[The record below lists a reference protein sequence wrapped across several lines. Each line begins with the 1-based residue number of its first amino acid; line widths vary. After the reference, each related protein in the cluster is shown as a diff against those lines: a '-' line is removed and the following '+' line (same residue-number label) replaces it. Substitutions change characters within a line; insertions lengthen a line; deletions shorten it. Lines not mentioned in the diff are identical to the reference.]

1 MKRLNKVLV
10 FLTSAVMATSAMSGL
25 SAYAFGQWGGFDSV
39 ITNPDTDIYEEYTFD
54 SKRVVYRRIDDPY
67 MYYTYKDFKY
77 NYLTCI
83 VEYCPNVDDIYSKYS
98 RLLNFDYSKFDIVDD
113 GMRITMYDV
122 LDEWDDPR
130 EANSINDKQGIIKRF
145 CSELQEC
152 GCLVDAE
159 YVAFKT
165 TVEEGQTLQDVHM
178 DNFTGTLEEI
188 QAVVDKYADSA
199 SVELNDDN
207 NSYDI
212 IVEDIAG
219 FSDFVSMYDELNTLC
234 DTASISVPTIRLAD
248 LRSANTNTINVLNV
262 IGDNSNGFIYGDLN
276 ADGKIGI
283 SDAIILNKAITGV
296 IILNTDQEMAAD
308 VNVDRK
314 VDPHD
319 LFDLLS
325 FLVDNI
331 YALPV
336 MR

>member
-10 FLTSAVMATSAMSGL
+10 FLTSAVMAASAMSGL

-98 RLLNFDYSKFDIVDD
+98 MLLSFDYSKFDLVD
-113 GMRITMYDV
+113 GHIRITMYDV

-130 EANSINDKQGIIKRF
+130 VADSVMDKQVMIKMF

-152 GCLVDAE
+152 GCLIEAE

-165 TVEEGQTLQDVHM
+165 NVEEGQTLQDMHM

-199 SVELNDDN
+199 SVELNDNN

-219 FSDFVSMYDELNTLC
+219 FSDFVSMYDELNTLS
-234 DTASISVPTIRLAD
+234 DRATLSVRTISLNDA
-248 LRSANTNTINVLNV
+248 RSEGTGKVDVLNV
-262 IGDNSNGFIYGDLN
+262 IGNESHNFLYGDLN
-276 ADGKIGI
+276 ADGKVGI
-283 SDAIILNKAITGV
+283 SDAIILNKALTGV
-296 IILNTDQEMAAD
+296 IVLNTDQEMAAD
-308 VNVDRK
+308 VNMDRK
-314 VDPHD
+314 VGPHD
-319 LFDLLS
+319 LFALLS
-325 FLVDNI
+325 FLVDAI
-331 YALPV
+331 EALPAV
-336 MR
+336 